1 MYARPRGP
9 RAPDQQRRSS
19 MHQVRCR
26 SHVSGRHA
34 WTDET
39 NCQNAGGSAAA
50 CDDPVWAKGATSGTQ
65 ASVVLVN
72 GMTQPVLTLEANTW
86 YRSLPNHH
94 ASPPP
99 PPPPPPPPSPPR
111 LLRRYR
117 FRMVFAAVDAVLSPW
132 VAGCTIRLLAKDGVY
147 LHSIPRTITDSYM
160 GPGSAAG
167 GKCSPPCLRGPP
179 HAPAWSLRGPR
190 PLLRTPGARPEHSRF
205 AMASAARLRPPQG

>member
-34 WTDET
+34 GTDET

-86 YRSLPNHH
+86 YRSLPNHR

-111 LLRRYR
+111 PIAQVSLPDGLRCSRRGALSLGGGVHHSPARQGRSLPPLDPAHHHGLLHGPRQRGWWKVQPTLLEGPAPCAR
-117 FRMVFAAVDAVLSPW
+117 LVPPARAPAAPTHPW
-132 VAGCTIRLLAKDGVY
+132 
-147 LHSIPRTITDSYM
+147 
-160 GPGSAAG
+160 SAA
-167 GKCSPPCLRGPP
+167 
-179 HAPAWSLRGPR
+179 
-190 PLLRTPGARPEHSRF
+190 
-205 AMASAARLRPPQG
+205 